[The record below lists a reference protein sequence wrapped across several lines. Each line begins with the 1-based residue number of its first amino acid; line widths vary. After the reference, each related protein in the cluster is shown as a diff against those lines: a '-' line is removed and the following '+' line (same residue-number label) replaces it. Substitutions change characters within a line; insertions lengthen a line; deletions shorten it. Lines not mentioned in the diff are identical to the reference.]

1 MNNEEKET
9 SIAGDGSSPLPC
21 SRTDSDRLDFLEKH
35 FEQLW
40 RRGQP
45 DMGGCDIL
53 LKVRIPG
60 RSPSQHRAHSPT
72 VRMAIDECMDL
83 LPANAAVEARRE
95 GVSDSPT
102 D

>member
-1 MNNEEKET
+1 MSTENTTDE
-9 SIAGDGSSPLPC
+9 AALPPVPC

-72 VRMAIDECMDL
+72 VRMAIDDCMDL
-83 LPANAAVEARRE
+83 LPANKH
-95 GVSDSPT
+95 
-102 D
+102 